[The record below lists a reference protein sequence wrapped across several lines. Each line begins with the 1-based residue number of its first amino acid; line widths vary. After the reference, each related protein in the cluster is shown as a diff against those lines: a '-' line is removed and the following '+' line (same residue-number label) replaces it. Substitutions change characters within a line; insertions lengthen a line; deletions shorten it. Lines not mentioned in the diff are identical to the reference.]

1 MDATFTFKAPAGE
14 SAYDEWI
21 ADYEVTVD
29 ADLEEG
35 AAVLAGQYDFIDED
49 WQAFYTPEVQANQPQ
64 RLLGSQ
70 GLYLTFDQI
79 KDYVGEF
86 NCGVENINVPAG
98 TKITVALKLYKQDAN
113 NNVLE
118 EKVVGVFTHTF

>member
-1 MDATFTFKAPAGE
+1 MLKISISTQNEA

-29 ADLEEG
+29 TALEDK

-49 WQAFYTPEVQANQPQ
+49 WQAFYTPAVEANVPT
-64 RLLGSQ
+64 RLLAFQ
-70 GLYLTFDQI
+70 NFYMTYEDVRN
-79 KDYVGEF
+79 YVGEF
-86 NCGVENINVPAG
+86 KCGVENLNIPEG
-98 TKITVALKLYKQDAN
+98 TTLSVALKLYKQDAN

-118 EKVVGVFTHTF
+118 EITVGVFTYKF